1 MSHLENEMWSWCAYD
16 LALLMMSDLKGWI
29 MMKIDAA
36 IFQKANRIGIGIVVR
51 DHRAEVGH

>member
-1 MSHLENEMWSWCAYD
+1 MSHLENEMWSWYAYD
-16 LALLMMSDLKGWI
+16 LALLMMSDLKGLI
-29 MMKIDAA
+29 MMNIDAA